1 MASAGN
7 TALTDSRIKAIK
19 PPATGRIEVADGNVQ
34 GLRVRVSSKGTKTF
48 VLRKRQ
54 GEKLH
59 NITLGKYGPRF
70 GLSEARRK
78 ARTLLN
84 DLEAGKGAP
93 KPKRRSQGTRGT
105 FRAMIPD
112 YLATKTELR
121 SHREI
126 ERILN
131 GYVLPEF
138 GDRMADTVTRAEVTE
153 LIDGIAVTAP
163 TMARAVHAQLSAFYT
178 WAMPR
183 LERLEANPCRDA
195 GRPAKPK
202 ARDRV
207 LSDDEMRALWQV
219 ADGEFLPWGPAL
231 KLLMLTGVRR
241 DEVFSADWAEFD
253 LVASEWTI
261 PAHRAKNGVPHIV
274 PLAPAA
280 LAVVEAIPVIE
291 GSPKLFPTR
300 TKAGQAE
307 RGPSGFSK
315 AQARFREG
323 VDKRLKREAGD
334 HWTLHDIRRTV
345 ATGLQR
351 LGVRFEVTEA
361 VLNHVSGARGGVAGV
376 YQRHDWKTE
385 KRAALDAWATELD
398 RIVRGTDDSNVIKLE
413 RA

>member
-1 MASAGN
+1 MASVTG
-7 TALTDSRIKAIK
+7 LTDSRLAALKA
-19 PPATGRIEVADGNVQ
+19 PASGRVEIPDEKVQ
-34 GLRVRVSSKGTKTF
+34 GLRIRVSSKGTKTF

-70 GLSEARRK
+70 GLAEARRK

-112 YLATKTELR
+112 YLASKTDLR

-131 GYVLPEF
+131 GYVLPEL
-138 GDRMADTVTRAEVTE
+138 GDRMVDTVTRGEVTE
-153 LIDGIAVTAP
+153 LLDGIAATAP
-163 TMARAVHAQLSAFYT
+163 VMARAVHAQLSAFYT

-183 LERLEANPCRDA
+183 LDRLEANPCRDA

-207 LSDDEMRALWQV
+207 LSDDELRALWQV
-219 ADGEFLPWGPAL
+219 ADDELLPWGPGL
-231 KLLMLTGVRR
+231 KLLMLTGARR
-241 DEVFSADWAEFD
+241 DEIFSADWAEFD
-253 LVASEWTI
+253 LKAGEWTI
-261 PAHRAKNGVPHIV
+261 PAERAKNGVPHIV
-274 PLAPAA
+274 PLSPAA
-280 LAVVEAIPVIE
+280 LAVVEAIPVID

-300 TKAGQAE
+300 TKAGQGE

-315 AQARFREG
+315 AQARFRAAL
-323 VDKRLKREAGD
+323 DTKLNRETAE

-351 LGVRFEVTEA
+351 LGIRFEVTEA
-361 VLNHVSGARGGVAGV
+361 VLNHVSGAKGGVAGV
-376 YQRHDWKTE
+376 YQRHDWKAE
-385 KRAALDAWATELD
+385 KRAALGAWASELE
-398 RIVRGTDDSNVIKLE
+398 RIVRGKDDSNVIKLE
-413 RA
+413 RV